1 MIEKCKR
8 CSPLLEK
15 SVNFS
20 GIGSSGEDEN
30 DHHMQGKQ
38 HSSSTIRIQSNSF
51 LMDTQPKNNLS
62 SRQRINIPR
71 PLWSPR
77 PLPAI
82 ITTNQQ
88 LVEQQ
93 KSTKKKKKKKRRKR
107 CHGQRKLRRFKKK
120 WHRRGLNEEEIQ
132 KLIDQYQKA
141 KNEMA
146 ISNIKKDEIGET

>member
-1 MIEKCKR
+1 MIEKRKR
-8 CSPLLEK
+8 CLPLLEK

-77 PLPAI
+77 SLPAI

-93 KSTKKKKKKKRRKR
+93 KSTKKKKKKRRKR
-107 CHGQRKLRRFKKK
+107 CHGQRKLRRFKK
-120 WHRRGLNEEEIQ
+120 
-132 KLIDQYQKA
+132 
-141 KNEMA
+141 
-146 ISNIKKDEIGET
+146 